1 MEFKAQR
8 GTADILPKDQYIW
21 NFVQNKCSEVAKSFG
36 YRYIE
41 TPIFEDS
48 RIFERTVGEDT
59 DIVEKEMYSFVDKGG
74 DNISLRPEN
83 TAGVCR
89 AFIENG
95 LYNET
100 LPARLFYYGPMFR
113 YERPQAGRFRQ
124 FHQFG
129 IECIGD
135 SSHDNDFEVIKLA
148 WNILNNLEIN
158 NTELNINSLG
168 DKEDREVYVSKLI
181 DYFSKYIND
190 LPKVDKLR
198 LERAPLRLLD
208 SKEKITIKI
217 SEDAPKT
224 LDFISKDSKN
234 HHDKIIENL
243 ENLRGRE
250 KNFKYKINNKLV
262 RGLDY
267 YNRTVFE
274 YLSDSSGPQGVLL
287 GGGRYDPLIKIL
299 GGPDTPAVG
308 FAMGVERIVTEVNKQ
323 GLIKDNNLDIVIV
336 VLNDEFRKNAEKTS
350 DLFRKNKI
358 STIIAPRR
366 SLKGQL
372 RFANNMNAKLAVIL
386 GEDEI
391 KNNSITVKFLNSR
404 DSQIELQIEDIL
416 KIKSLLTSEE

>member
-8 GTADILPKDQYIW
+8 GTTDILPKDQFIW
-21 NFVQNKCSEVAKSFG
+21 NFVQNKCFEVAKSFG

-74 DNISLRPEN
+74 ENISLRPEN

-95 LYNET
+95 LYNDT
-100 LPARLFYYGPMFR
+100 LPSRLFYYGPMFR

-129 IECIGD
+129 VECIGD

-148 WNILNNLEIN
+148 WNILSNLEISDI
-158 NTELNINSLG
+158 ELNINSLG
-168 DKEDREVYVSKLI
+168 DKEDRDIYVSKLV
-181 DYFSKYIND
+181 DYFAKYSND

-208 SKEKITIKI
+208 SKEKITINI

-224 LDFISKDSKN
+224 IDYISKDSKS

-243 ENLRGRE
+243 ENLRKNE
-250 KNFKYKINNKLV
+250 KTFKYKVNNKLV

-274 YLSDSSGPQGVLL
+274 YISDSSGPQGVLL

-308 FAMGVERIVTEVNKQ
+308 FAMGFERIVTEVSKQ
-323 GLIKDNNLDIVIV
+323 DLIKTNNLDIVIV
-336 VLNDEFRKNAEKTS
+336 VLKDEYRTNAEITS
-350 DLFRKNKI
+350 DLFRRNKI

-372 RFANNMNAKLAVIL
+372 RFANNLNAKLAVIL
-386 GEDEI
+386 GEEEI
-391 KNNSITVKFLNSR
+391 KNNSITIKFLNSR
-404 DSQIELQIEDIL
+404 DSQIELSNEDIL
-416 KIKSLLTSEE
+416 KIKSLLTSED

>member
-1 MEFKAQR
+1 MQFQAPK
-8 GTADILPKDQYIW
+8 GTSDILPESQDYWKTVTEKA
-21 NFVQNKCSEVAKSFG
+21 FLTAKKFG

-74 DNISLRPEN
+74 ENISLRPEN

-95 LYNET
+95 LYNNT

-113 YERPQAGRFRQ
+113 YERPQSGRFRQ

-148 WNILNNLEIN
+148 WNILDALEIN

-168 DKEDREVYVSKLI
+168 DKEDREIYISKLI

-198 LERAPLRLLD
+198 FERAPLRLLD
-208 SKEKITIKI
+208 SKEKVTINI
-217 SEDAPKT
+217 SKDAPKT

-243 ENLRGRE
+243 ENLRKSKGT
-250 KNFKYKINNKLV
+250 FKYKINDKLV

-274 YLSDSSGPQGVLL
+274 YLGDSSGPQGVFL

-308 FAMGVERIVTEVNKQ
+308 FAMGVERIVNEVSKQ
-323 GLIKDNNLDIVIV
+323 GSIKDNNLDVVIV
-336 VLNDEFRKNAEKTS
+336 VLKDDFRTNAESTS
-350 DLFRKNKI
+350 DLFRSNKI

-386 GEDEI
+386 GENEI
-391 KNNSITVKFLNSR
+391 NNNSITIKFLNSK
-404 DSQIELQIEDIL
+404 DSQLELRNEDIL
-416 KIKSLLTSEE
+416 KIKSLLSSEK

>member
-1 MEFKAQR
+1 LEFKAQR
-8 GTADILPKDQYIW
+8 GTTDILPKDQFIW
-21 NFVQNKCSEVAKSFG
+21 NFVQNKCFEVAKSFG

-74 DNISLRPEN
+74 ENISLRPEN

-95 LYNET
+95 LYNDT
-100 LPARLFYYGPMFR
+100 LPSRLFYYGPMFR

-129 IECIGD
+129 VECIGD

-148 WNILNNLEIN
+148 WNILSNLEISDI
-158 NTELNINSLG
+158 ELNINSLG
-168 DKEDREVYVSKLI
+168 DKEDRDIYVSKLV
-181 DYFSKYIND
+181 DYFGKYSND

-208 SKEKITIKI
+208 SKEKITINI

-224 LDFISKDSKN
+224 IDYISKDSKS

-243 ENLRGRE
+243 ENLRKNE
-250 KNFKYKINNKLV
+250 KTFKYKVNNKLV

-274 YLSDSSGPQGVLL
+274 YISDSSGPQGVLL

-308 FAMGVERIVTEVNKQ
+308 FAMGFERIVTEVSKQ
-323 GLIKDNNLDIVIV
+323 DLIKTNNLDIVIV
-336 VLNDEFRKNAEKTS
+336 VLKDEYRTNAEITS
-350 DLFRKNKI
+350 DLFRRNKI

-372 RFANNMNAKLAVIL
+372 RFANNLNAKLAVIL
-386 GEDEI
+386 GEEEI
-391 KNNSITVKFLNSR
+391 KNNSITIKFLNSR
-404 DSQIELQIEDIL
+404 DSQIELSNEDIL
-416 KIKSLLTSEE
+416 KIKSLLTSED

>member
-8 GTADILPKDQYIW
+8 GTTDILPKDQFIW
-21 NFVQNKCSEVAKSFG
+21 NFVQNKCFEVAKSFG

-74 DNISLRPEN
+74 ENISLRPEN

-95 LYNET
+95 LYNDT
-100 LPARLFYYGPMFR
+100 LPSRLFYYGPMFR

-129 IECIGD
+129 VECIGD

-148 WNILNNLEIN
+148 WNILSNLEISDI
-158 NTELNINSLG
+158 ELNINSLG
-168 DKEDREVYVSKLI
+168 DKEDRDIYVSKLV
-181 DYFSKYIND
+181 DYFAKYSND

-208 SKEKITIKI
+208 SKEKITINI

-224 LDFISKDSKN
+224 IDYISKDSKS

-243 ENLRGRE
+243 ENLRKNE
-250 KNFKYKINNKLV
+250 KTFKYRVNNKLV

-274 YLSDSSGPQGVLL
+274 YISDSSGPQGVLL

-308 FAMGVERIVTEVNKQ
+308 FAMGFERIVTEVSKQ
-323 GLIKDNNLDIVIV
+323 DLIKTNNLDIVIV
-336 VLNDEFRKNAEKTS
+336 VLKDEYRTNAEITS
-350 DLFRKNKI
+350 DLFRRNKI

-372 RFANNMNAKLAVIL
+372 RFANNLNAKLAVIL
-386 GEDEI
+386 GEEEI
-391 KNNSITVKFLNSR
+391 KNNSITIKFLNSR
-404 DSQIELQIEDIL
+404 DSQIELSNEDIL
-416 KIKSLLTSEE
+416 KIKSLLTSED

>member
-36 YRYIE
+36 YRFIE

-59 DIVEKEMYSFVDKGG
+59 DIVDKEMYSFVDKGG

-168 DKEDREVYVSKLI
+168 DKDDREVYVSKLI

-208 SKEKITIKI
+208 SKEKITLNI
-217 SEDAPKT
+217 SQDAPKT

-250 KNFKYKINNKLV
+250 KNFKYKINDKLV

-308 FAMGVERIVTEVNKQ
+308 FAMGVERIVTEVSKQ
-323 GLIKDNNLDIVIV
+323 GFIKDNNLDIVIV
-336 VLNDEFRKNAEKTS
+336 VLKDEFRNNAEKIS

-404 DSQIELQIEDIL
+404 DSQIELQNEDIL

>member
-36 YRYIE
+36 YRFIE

-74 DNISLRPEN
+74 DNIRLRPEN

-208 SKEKITIKI
+208 SKEKTTINI

-234 HHDKIIENL
+234 HHDKSIENL

-250 KNFKYKINNKLV
+250 KNFKYKINDKLV

-366 SLKGQL
+366 SMKGQL

-391 KNNSITVKFLNSR
+391 KNNSITIKFLNSR
-404 DSQIELQIEDIL
+404 DSQIELQNEDIL

>member
-1 MEFKAQR
+1 MEFNAQR

-36 YRYIE
+36 YRFIE

-74 DNISLRPEN
+74 DDISLRPEN

-181 DYFSKYIND
+181 DYFTKYIND

-208 SKEKITIKI
+208 SKEKITINI
-217 SEDAPKT
+217 SQDAPKT

-250 KNFKYKINNKLV
+250 KNFKYKINDKLV

-323 GLIKDNNLDIVIV
+323 GFIKDNNLDIVIV
-336 VLNDEFRKNAEKTS
+336 VLKDEFRNNAEKTS

-404 DSQIELQIEDIL
+404 DSQIELQNEDIL

>member
-8 GTADILPKDQYIW
+8 GTTDILPKDQFIW
-21 NFVQNKCSEVAKSFG
+21 NFVQNKCFEVAKSFG

-74 DNISLRPEN
+74 ENISLRPEN

-95 LYNET
+95 LYNDT
-100 LPARLFYYGPMFR
+100 LPSRLFYYGPMFR

-148 WNILNNLEIN
+148 WNILSNLEISDI
-158 NTELNINSLG
+158 ELNINSLG
-168 DKEDREVYVSKLI
+168 DKEDRDIYVSKLV
-181 DYFSKYIND
+181 DYFGKYSND

-208 SKEKITIKI
+208 SKEKITINI

-224 LDFISKDSKN
+224 IDYISKDSKS

-243 ENLRGRE
+243 ENLRKNE
-250 KNFKYKINNKLV
+250 KTFKYKVNNKLV

-274 YLSDSSGPQGVLL
+274 YISDSSGPQGVLL

-308 FAMGVERIVTEVNKQ
+308 FAMGFERIVTEVSKQ
-323 GLIKDNNLDIVIV
+323 DLIKTNNLDIVIV
-336 VLNDEFRKNAEKTS
+336 VLKDEYRTNAEITS
-350 DLFRKNKI
+350 DLFRRNKI

-372 RFANNMNAKLAVIL
+372 RFANNSNAKLAVIL
-386 GEDEI
+386 GEEEI
-391 KNNSITVKFLNSR
+391 KNNSITIKFLNSR
-404 DSQIELQIEDIL
+404 DSQIELSNEDIL
-416 KIKSLLTSEE
+416 KIKSLLTSED

>member
-8 GTADILPKDQYIW
+8 GTTDILPKDQFIW
-21 NFVQNKCSEVAKSFG
+21 NFVQNKCFEVAKSFG

-74 DNISLRPEN
+74 ENISLRPEN

-95 LYNET
+95 LYNDT
-100 LPARLFYYGPMFR
+100 LPSRLFYYGPMFR

-148 WNILNNLEIN
+148 WNILSNLEISDI
-158 NTELNINSLG
+158 ELNINSLG
-168 DKEDREVYVSKLI
+168 DKEDRDIYVSKLV
-181 DYFSKYIND
+181 DYFGKYSND

-208 SKEKITIKI
+208 SKEKITINI

-224 LDFISKDSKN
+224 IDYISKDSKS

-243 ENLRGRE
+243 ENLRKNE
-250 KNFKYKINNKLV
+250 KTFKYKVNNKLV

-274 YLSDSSGPQGVLL
+274 YISDSSGPQGVLL

-308 FAMGVERIVTEVNKQ
+308 FAMGFERIVTEVSKQ
-323 GLIKDNNLDIVIV
+323 DLIKTNNLDIVIV
-336 VLNDEFRKNAEKTS
+336 VLKDEYRTNAEITS
-350 DLFRKNKI
+350 DLFRRNKI

-372 RFANNMNAKLAVIL
+372 RFANNLNAKLAVIL
-386 GEDEI
+386 GEEEI
-391 KNNSITVKFLNSR
+391 KNNSITIKFLNSR
-404 DSQIELQIEDIL
+404 DSQIELSNEDIL
-416 KIKSLLTSEE
+416 KIKSLLTSED

>member
-1 MEFKAQR
+1 LEFKAQR

-36 YRYIE
+36 YRFIE

-208 SKEKITIKI
+208 SKEKITINI

-224 LDFISKDSKN
+224 IDYISKDSKS

-243 ENLRGRE
+243 ENLRKNE
-250 KNFKYKINNKLV
+250 KTFKYKVNNKLV

-274 YLSDSSGPQGVLL
+274 YISDSSGPQGVLL

-308 FAMGVERIVTEVNKQ
+308 FAMGFERIVTEVSKQ
-323 GLIKDNNLDIVIV
+323 DLIKTNNLDIVIV
-336 VLNDEFRKNAEKTS
+336 VLKDEYRTNAEITS
-350 DLFRKNKI
+350 DLFRRNKI

-372 RFANNMNAKLAVIL
+372 RFANNLNAKLAVIL
-386 GEDEI
+386 GEEEI
-391 KNNSITVKFLNSR
+391 KNNSITIKFLNSR
-404 DSQIELQIEDIL
+404 DSQIELSNEDIL
-416 KIKSLLTSEE
+416 KIKSLLTSED

>member
-8 GTADILPKDQYIW
+8 GTTDILPKDQFIW
-21 NFVQNKCSEVAKSFG
+21 NFVQNKCFEVAKSFG

-74 DNISLRPEN
+74 ENISLRPEN

-95 LYNET
+95 LYNDT
-100 LPARLFYYGPMFR
+100 LPSRLFYYGPMFR

-129 IECIGD
+129 VECIGD

-148 WNILNNLEIN
+148 WNILSNLEISDI
-158 NTELNINSLG
+158 ELNINSLG
-168 DKEDREVYVSKLI
+168 DKEDRDIYVSKLV
-181 DYFSKYIND
+181 DYFGKYSND

-208 SKEKITIKI
+208 SKEKITINI

-224 LDFISKDSKN
+224 IDYISKDSKS

-243 ENLRGRE
+243 ENLRKNE
-250 KNFKYKINNKLV
+250 KTFKYKVNNKLV

-274 YLSDSSGPQGVLL
+274 YISDSSGPQGVLL

-308 FAMGVERIVTEVNKQ
+308 FAMGFERIVTEVSKQ
-323 GLIKDNNLDIVIV
+323 DLIKTNNLDIVIV
-336 VLNDEFRKNAEKTS
+336 VLKDEYRTNAEITS
-350 DLFRKNKI
+350 DLFRRNKI

-372 RFANNMNAKLAVIL
+372 RFANNLNAKLAVIL
-386 GEDEI
+386 GEEEI
-391 KNNSITVKFLNSR
+391 KNNSITIKFLNSR
-404 DSQIELQIEDIL
+404 DSQIELSNEDIL
-416 KIKSLLTSEE
+416 KIKSLLTSED

>member
-36 YRYIE
+36 YRFIE

-208 SKEKITIKI
+208 SKEKITINI

-243 ENLRGRE
+243 ENLRETE
-250 KNFKYKINNKLV
+250 KNFKYKINDKLV

-336 VLNDEFRKNAEKTS
+336 VLKDEFRNNAEKTS

-404 DSQIELQIEDIL
+404 DSQIELQNEDIL

>member
-21 NFVQNKCSEVAKSFG
+21 NFVQDKSSEVAKSFG

-59 DIVEKEMYSFVDKGG
+59 DIVEKEMYSFIDKGG

-95 LYNET
+95 LYNDT

-190 LPKVDKLR
+190 LPKVDRLR
-198 LERAPLRLLD
+198 LDRAPLRLLD
-208 SKEKITIKI
+208 SKEKITINI

-224 LDFISKDSKN
+224 LDFISKNSKN

-243 ENLRGRE
+243 ENFRE
-250 KNFKYKINNKLV
+250 TEKSFKYKINDKLV
-262 RGLDY
+262 RGLDF

-308 FAMGVERIVTEVNKQ
+308 FAMGVERIVTEVSKQ
-323 GLIKDNNLDIVIV
+323 GFIKDNDIDIVIV
-336 VLNDEFRKNAEKTS
+336 VLNDEFRTHAEKIS
-350 DLFRKNKI
+350 DLFRINKI

-386 GEDEI
+386 GENEI
-391 KNNSITVKFLNSR
+391 NNNSITIKFLNSKNP
-404 DSQIELQIEDIL
+404 QVELQNEDIL

>member
-21 NFVQNKCSEVAKSFG
+21 NFVQNKCSEISKSFG

-95 LYNET
+95 LYNDT

-135 SSHDNDFEVIKLA
+135 TSYDNDFEVIKLA
-148 WNILNNLEIN
+148 WNILDKLEIK

-198 LERAPLRLLD
+198 FERAPLRLLD
-208 SKEKITIKI
+208 SKEEVTIRI
-217 SEDAPKT
+217 SKDAPKT

-243 ENLRGRE
+243 ENLRQSE
-250 KNFKYKINNKLV
+250 KSFKYKINNRLV

-267 YNRTVFE
+267 YNKTVFE

-287 GGGRYDPLIKIL
+287 GGGRYDSLIKIL

-308 FAMGVERIVTEVNKQ
+308 FAMGVERIVNEVSKKDF
-323 GLIKDNNLDIVIV
+323 IKDSKLDVVIV
-336 VLNDEFRKNAEKTS
+336 VLKDEFRTNAEKTS
-350 DLFRKNKI
+350 DLFRRNKI

-372 RFANNMNAKLAVIL
+372 RFANKINAKLAVIL
-386 GEDEI
+386 GENEI
-391 KNNSITVKFLNSR
+391 TNNSITIKFLNS
-404 DSQIELQIEDIL
+404 SNPQLELQNEDIL
-416 KIKSLLTSEE
+416 KIKTLLGSEE

>member
-36 YRYIE
+36 YRFIE

-208 SKEKITIKI
+208 SKEKITINI
-217 SEDAPKT
+217 SQDAPKT

-308 FAMGVERIVTEVNKQ
+308 FAMGVERIVTEVNKK

-336 VLNDEFRKNAEKTS
+336 VLKDEFRNNAEKTS

-391 KNNSITVKFLNSR
+391 KNNSITVKFLNSK
-404 DSQIELQIEDIL
+404 DSQIELQNEDIL

>member
-1 MEFKAQR
+1 MQFQAPK
-8 GTADILPKDQYIW
+8 GTSDILPESQDYWKIVTEKA
-21 NFVQNKCSEVAKSFG
+21 FLTAKKFG

-74 DNISLRPEN
+74 ENISLRPEN

-95 LYNET
+95 LYNNT

-113 YERPQAGRFRQ
+113 YERPQSGRFRQ

-148 WNILNNLEIN
+148 WNILDNLEIK

-168 DKEDREVYVSKLI
+168 DKEDREIYISKLI

-190 LPKVDKLR
+190 LPTVDKLR
-198 LERAPLRLLD
+198 FERAPLRLLD
-208 SKEKITIKI
+208 SKEKVTIKI
-217 SEDAPKT
+217 SKDAPKT
-224 LDFISKDSKN
+224 LDFISNDSKN

-243 ENLRGRE
+243 ENLRKSKG
-250 KNFKYKINNKLV
+250 NFKYKINDKLV

-308 FAMGVERIVTEVNKQ
+308 FAMGVERIVNEVRRQ
-323 GLIKDNNLDIVIV
+323 GSIEDNNLDVVIV
-336 VLNDEFRKNAEKTS
+336 VLKDEFRNNAESTS
-350 DLFRKNKI
+350 DLFRSNKI

-386 GEDEI
+386 GENEI
-391 KNNSITVKFLNSR
+391 NNNSITIKFLNSR
-404 DSQIELQIEDIL
+404 DPQLELQNEDIL
-416 KIKSLLTSEE
+416 KIKSLLASEK

>member
-36 YRYIE
+36 YRFIE

-208 SKEKITIKI
+208 SKEKITINM

-250 KNFKYKINNKLV
+250 KNFKYKINDKLV

-391 KNNSITVKFLNSR
+391 KNNSITIKFLNSR

>member
-1 MEFKAQR
+1 LEFKAQR

-36 YRYIE
+36 YRFIE

-208 SKEKITIKI
+208 SKEKITINI

-243 ENLRGRE
+243 ENLRETE
-250 KNFKYKINNKLV
+250 KNFKYKINDKLV

-323 GLIKDNNLDIVIV
+323 GFIKDYNLDIVIV
-336 VLNDEFRKNAEKTS
+336 VLKDEFRNNAEKTS

-404 DSQIELQIEDIL
+404 DSQIELQNEDIL

>member
-36 YRYIE
+36 YRFIE

-95 LYNET
+95 MYNET

-181 DYFSKYIND
+181 DYFTKYIND

-208 SKEKITIKI
+208 SKEKITINI

-250 KNFKYKINNKLV
+250 KSFKYKINDKLV

-336 VLNDEFRKNAEKTS
+336 VLKDEFRNNAEKTS

-391 KNNSITVKFLNSR
+391 KNNSITIKFLNSR
-404 DSQIELQIEDIL
+404 DSQIELQNEDIL

>member
-36 YRYIE
+36 YRFIE

-168 DKEDREVYVSKLI
+168 DKDDREVYVSKLI

-208 SKEKITIKI
+208 SKEKITINI
-217 SEDAPKT
+217 SQDAPKT

-250 KNFKYKINNKLV
+250 KNFKYKINDKLV

-404 DSQIELQIEDIL
+404 DSQIELQNEDIL